1 MMNGFQKFGF
11 FAPFRLTPFPPVDLT
26 FAEEAADG
34 EAGLKRSLGVRSRWP
49 TLPAVLGW
57 L

>member
-1 MMNGFQKFGF
+1 MNGFQKFGF